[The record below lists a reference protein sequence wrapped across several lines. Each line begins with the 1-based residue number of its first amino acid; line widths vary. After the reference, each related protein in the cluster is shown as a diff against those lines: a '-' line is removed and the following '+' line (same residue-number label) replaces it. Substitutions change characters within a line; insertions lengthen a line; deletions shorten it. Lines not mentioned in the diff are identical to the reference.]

1 MIDNPAQPA
10 PRTCGCQL
18 RKVLLEAAIVAVLG
32 VAFAFLANQ
41 LSPRG
46 LSPAMNYFP
55 GDTTASQPP
64 VAPVVPGQS
73 SNGASAQPPPPS
85 PAELL
90 KERIKTN
97 GLQFLDRAG
106 VEKLFHDPRRQEDLI
121 MFIDARDPD
130 HFEQGHIPG
139 AFEFYPYYPQKY
151 LESVLTP
158 CQIAEQIVVYCTGG
172 DCEDSLS
179 AAIYL
184 RTAAGVSS
192 GKLFIFGGG
201 FTEWEAAKLPVET
214 GQRNSGDLR
223 NPAP

>member
-55 GDTTASQPP
+55 GD
-64 VAPVVPGQS
+64 
-73 SNGASAQPPPPS
+73 ASAQPPPPS

-139 AFEFYPYYPQKY
+139 AFEFYPYHPQDY
-151 LESVLTP
+151 LEAVLTP

-223 NPAP
+223 NTAP

>member
-1 MIDNPAQPA
+1 
-10 PRTCGCQL
+10 
-18 RKVLLEAAIVAVLG
+18 VAVLG
-32 VAFAFLANQ
+32 VAFAFLANR

-46 LSPAMNYFP
+46 LNPAMNYFP
-55 GDTTASQPP
+55 GDTMVSQPP
-64 VAPVVPGQS
+64 PSVVPRQT
-73 SNGASAQPPPPS
+73 SNSASGQPPASS
-85 PAELL
+85 PDEAL

-121 MFIDARDPD
+121 LFIDARDPD
-130 HFEQGHIPG
+130 HYQESHIPG

-179 AAIYL
+179 AALYL
-184 RTAAGVSS
+184 RDAAGVSS
-192 GKLFIFGGG
+192 GKLFIYGGG
-201 FTEWEAAKLPVET
+201 FTEWDAARLPVET
-214 GQRNSGDLR
+214 GQRNSGDIR